1 MPGKRYEAQDKR
13 VQKMSREG
21 LTEENLHSGER
32 KRISS
37 RTQDTPLVQEAAN
50 APVRPAPDSGQP
62 HAQQGKRQ
70 PFHLHTQDEANRPQS
85 DGTTYQIRQ
94 DTGQPVVNT
103 VQNEAR
109 LSPVPPGDDFGR
121 TTHETFRRDAH
132 PTSVNHAQAQLYRE
146 DTENAAVETA
156 GRKQNATGFT
166 KRAFVPSNVDADQ
179 SHPAIDG
186 GITVGTEDAEQTAPP
201 SPQMQKKPEP
211 DGFTQIEAETVQNQA
226 VTLVAIPAVQG
237 VDTEQPRAVYSQDL
251 QEPDSNEPID
261 QSDLAQGN
269 HAGRLTEHSARMA
282 EVRGSSTGRAAL
294 QTAAEMRH
302 NRKKKQVQ
310 DGYRKYHDAGA
321 KRNDVGDDVEHPSK
335 AGEETSPKAQ
345 DAENSA
351 NQATHEPETKAAESD
366 GAAQESEVKRPESKT
381 ADIPP
386 PDSVMPDDASKPK
399 HRVDENPY
407 KTAFHQDTHHLT
419 DEPGADVG
427 GDFRP
432 KARGQ
437 RVTREFQQ
445 KHGAP
450 NRDASDSSPN
460 EDTSQQK
467 VKRDGGN
474 REHPNSQRGKRTNQ
488 SESQEAP
495 GTGKKKSSRLFF
507 DDEENGMVRGA
518 GMGIGRKAASAAAG
532 AAVGY
537 VHTKVHSV
545 ERENSAVEGAHKAEI
560 LGESGIH
567 KVVNRVSQR
576 RKDRKSNR
584 RKESAAAKKESRLNF
599 TPTESAGAAAATGE
613 KAAQAAA
620 AKTAAKEAQGK
631 KSILNRFWQKKRYKE
646 AYAAARNGKT
656 AASAAAKAT
665 QTAGSKAKATIQ
677 SFFRKNKGIFIGAGV
692 IALFVL
698 IFGAILSSCTAMMQG
713 TQNTFISST
722 YPSQDADIYAAENA
736 YLALEEE
743 LNDQINNMEST
754 HPGYDEYNY
763 QIDEISHNPYQLI
776 SYLTAKYEEFTYAQ
790 VAGEVQSLFTQQ
802 YELIVDEVI
811 ETRTRT
817 ETRTGTRT
825 VTDPETGEESEEEY
839 EYEVEVEY
847 EYRILNITLINHG
860 FDSVARSNMDSDQ
873 SGRYT
878 LYNATYGNRNYL
890 FDTATLPTYT
900 GDEGGFGYEIP
911 AEALTD
917 ESFARMIAEAEKY
930 LGYPYV
936 WGGSSP
942 STSFDCSGFV
952 CWVINNCG
960 NGWNVGRT
968 TANGLRS
975 HCAFVS
981 PEEAKPGDLIFFQ
994 GTYNTTGASHVGIYV
1009 GNGMMIHCGDPV
1021 QYTSVQT
1028 SYWQSHFLAYGRIQ

>member
-13 VQKMSREG
+13 VQKMTRDG
-21 LTEENLHSGER
+21 LMEENLHSGEH
-32 KRISS
+32 KRVSK
-37 RTQDTPLVQEAAN
+37 RTQDASLAKDGVEQSQPIRENSQPQVAGGQKWQPRPMAKEDAA
-50 APVRPAPDSGQP
+50 VP
-62 HAQQGKRQ
+62 HANHRPQPVQPDTSQPAVSAVQSEEHLSPGYTQERPTLTSGERYAPPTPARFTQDRFPNEGAVNAGAGIANTKQQGLAQTQRAVRQ
-70 PFHLHTQDEANRPQS
+70 TEYEASQVQPLTGDGAAMTVATGEYGNAQPLAPQQNVMPDTVPLTEPVTAQAQVAAS
-85 DGTTYQIRQ
+85 NFACGRQ
-94 DTGQPVVNT
+94 DTDTDQAQPVGG
-103 VQNEAR
+103 QE
-109 LSPVPPGDDFGR
+109 
-121 TTHETFRRDAH
+121 E
-132 PTSVNHAQAQLYRE
+132 QAPL
-146 DTENAAVETA
+146 
-156 GRKQNATGFT
+156 
-166 KRAFVPSNVDADQ
+166 
-179 SHPAIDG
+179 
-186 GITVGTEDAEQTAPP
+186 EDAQMNQTDVPHS
-201 SPQMQKKPEP
+201 SP
-211 DGFTQIEAETVQNQA
+211 
-226 VTLVAIPAVQG
+226 
-237 VDTEQPRAVYSQDL
+237 
-251 QEPDSNEPID
+251 
-261 QSDLAQGN
+261 
-269 HAGRLTEHSARMA
+269 GRFSEHSAKMTDFRETSA
-282 EVRGSSTGRAAL
+282 SRAAV
-294 QTAAEMRH
+294 QTAAEIRH
-302 NRKKKQVQ
+302 NRQKKQVQ
-310 DGYRKYHDAGA
+310 SGYHRYHAENHTADQLQESGADADQGRPPEPVADAAAKAQGTAVGGHSILGTEDGDTGAAIPATNQQRPEPGPAAAARAGA
-321 KRNDVGDDVEHPSK
+321 PTFTASESTTPPRARAKASPYQSAFRQDDSKLTGVSKTIFDDGTHKNNPKSAREGQQQQKRQRQDKQDSQEK
-335 AGEETSPKAQ
+335 AGTS
-345 DAENSA
+345 
-351 NQATHEPETKAAESD
+351 
-366 GAAQESEVKRPESKT
+366 
-381 ADIPP
+381 
-386 PDSVMPDDASKPK
+386 
-399 HRVDENPY
+399 
-407 KTAFHQDTHHLT
+407 
-419 DEPGADVG
+419 
-427 GDFRP
+427 
-432 KARGQ
+432 
-437 RVTREFQQ
+437 
-445 KHGAP
+445 
-450 NRDASDSSPN
+450 
-460 EDTSQQK
+460 
-467 VKRDGGN
+467 
-474 REHPNSQRGKRTNQ
+474 
-488 SESQEAP
+488 
-495 GTGKKKSSRLFF
+495 KKKSSRLSF

-532 AAVGY
+532 AVAAY

-567 KVVNRVSQR
+567 KVVSRGSQR
-576 RKDRKSNR
+576 RKEQKLSR
-584 RKESAAAKKESRLNF
+584 RKETASAKKNKRLHF
-599 TPTESAGAAAATGE
+599 TTTESATGE
-613 KAAQAAA
+613 KAAQTAA
-620 AKTAAKEAQGK
+620 AKTAAKDAQGRT
-631 KSILNRFWQKKRYKE
+631 SILNRFWQKKRYKE

-656 AASAAAKAT
+656 AAGAAAKAT

-677 SFFRKNKGIFIGAGV
+677 TFFRKNKGIFIGAGI

-698 IFGAILSSCTAMMQG
+698 IFGAILSTCTAMMQG

-743 LNDQINNMEST
+743 LNEQINNMEST

-790 VAGEVQSLFTQQ
+790 VAGEVESLFTQQ

-811 ETRTRT
+811 EIR
-817 ETRTGTRT
+817 TRT
-825 VTDPETGEESEEEY
+825 VTDPETGEETEE
-839 EYEVEVEY
+839 EY

-860 FDSVARSNMDSDQ
+860 FDSVARSNMDGDQ

-878 LYNATYGNRNYL
+878 LYNTTYGNRNYL
-890 FDTATLPTYT
+890 FDTSTLPTYT

-930 LGYPYV
+930 LGFPYV

-975 HCAFVS
+975 HCAYVS

>member
-13 VQKMSREG
+13 VQKMTRDG
-21 LTEENLHSGER
+21 LTEENLHSGEH
-32 KRISS
+32 KRVSK
-37 RTQDTPLVQEAAN
+37 RTQDASLAKDGVEQSQPIRENSQPQVAGSQKWQ
-50 APVRPAPDSGQP
+50 PRPMAKEDESAP
-62 HAQQGKRQ
+62 HANHRPQPVQPDTSQPAVSAVQNEEHSSPGYTQERPTLTSGERYAPPTPARFTQDRFPNEGAVNAGAGIANTKQQGLAQTQRAVRQ
-70 PFHLHTQDEANRPQS
+70 TEYEASQVQPLTGGDAAMTFTTSEYSNAQPLAPQQNIMPDTAPLTEPVTAQEQAAAS
-85 DGTTYQIRQ
+85 NFTCGRQ
-94 DTGQPVVNT
+94 DTDTDPAQPAGGQ
-103 VQNEAR
+103 E
-109 LSPVPPGDDFGR
+109 
-121 TTHETFRRDAH
+121 E
-132 PTSVNHAQAQLYRE
+132 QASL
-146 DTENAAVETA
+146 
-156 GRKQNATGFT
+156 
-166 KRAFVPSNVDADQ
+166 
-179 SHPAIDG
+179 
-186 GITVGTEDAEQTAPP
+186 EDAQMNQTDVPQSSP
-201 SPQMQKKPEP
+201 SR
-211 DGFTQIEAETVQNQA
+211 F
-226 VTLVAIPAVQG
+226 
-237 VDTEQPRAVYSQDL
+237 S
-251 QEPDSNEPID
+251 
-261 QSDLAQGN
+261 
-269 HAGRLTEHSARMA
+269 EHSAKMTDFR
-282 EVRGSSTGRAAL
+282 ETSVSRAAV

-302 NRKKKQVQ
+302 NRQKKQVQ
-310 DGYRKYHDAGA
+310 SGYHRYHAESYTADQLRESGADADQGRPPEPVA
-321 KRNDVGDDVEHPSK
+321 DAE
-335 AGEETSPKAQ
+335 AKAQ
-345 DAENSA
+345 DTAADDHSILDTKDGDTGAAIPAA
-351 NQATHEPETKAAESD
+351 NQ
-366 GAAQESEVKRPESKT
+366 QRPEPGPAAAARAGAPTFSASEST
-381 ADIPP
+381 TPP
-386 PDSVMPDDASKPK
+386 RARAKASSYQSAFRQDDSEPDSRSRSAFDDGTHKNNPK
-399 HRVDENPY
+399 S
-407 KTAFHQDTHHLT
+407 
-419 DEPGADVG
+419 
-427 GDFRP
+427 
-432 KARGQ
+432 AREGQ
-437 RVTREFQQ
+437 QQQ
-445 KHGAP
+445 K
-450 NRDASDSSPN
+450 R
-460 EDTSQQK
+460 
-467 VKRDGGN
+467 
-474 REHPNSQRGKRTNQ
+474 QRQDKQ
-488 SESQEAP
+488 DSQEKAE
-495 GTGKKKSSRLFF
+495 TSKKKSSRLSF

-518 GMGIGRKAASAAAG
+518 GMGIGRKAASAVAG
-532 AAVGY
+532 AVAGY

-567 KVVNRVSQR
+567 KVVSRVSQR
-576 RKDRKSNR
+576 RKEQKLSR
-584 RKESAAAKKESRLNF
+584 RKETASAKKNKSLHF
-599 TPTESAGAAAATGE
+599 TTTEQADSAAATGE

-620 AKTAAKEAQGK
+620 AKTAAKDAQGK
-631 KSILNRFWQKKRYKE
+631 TSILNRFWQKKRYKE

-656 AASAAAKAT
+656 AAGAAAKAT

-677 SFFRKNKGIFIGAGV
+677 TFFRKNKGIFIGAGA

-698 IFGAILSSCTAMMQG
+698 SFGAILSSCTAMMQG

-790 VAGEVQSLFTQQ
+790 VAGEVESLFTQQ

-811 ETRTRT
+811 EIR
-817 ETRTGTRT
+817 TRT
-825 VTDPETGEESEEEY
+825 VTDPETGEETEE
-839 EYEVEVEY
+839 EY

-860 FDSVARSNMDSDQ
+860 FDSVARGNMDGDQ

-878 LYNATYGNRNYL
+878 LYNTTYGNRNYL

-930 LGYPYV
+930 LGFPYV

-975 HCAFVS
+975 HCAYVS

>member
-13 VQKMSREG
+13 VQKMTRDG

-37 RTQDTPLVQEAAN
+37 RTQDAPLVRDVAN
-50 APVRPAPDSGQP
+50 APVRPMLDSGQT
-62 HAQQGKRQ
+62 HAQQDKKQ
-70 PFHLHTQDEANRPQS
+70 PSHPYTQDEAGYAQPG
-85 DGTTYQIRQ
+85 GTTYQMRQ
-94 DTGQPVVNT
+94 DTGQPVVDA

-109 LSPVPPGDDFGR
+109 LSPEPPGDDFGR
-121 TTHETFRRDAH
+121 STHEILGRDDQ
-132 PTSVNHAQAQLYRE
+132 PTSVNHARAQLYRE
-146 DTENAAVETA
+146 GTANAAVETA
-156 GRKQNATGFT
+156 GRKQNATNST
-166 KRAFVPSNVDADQ
+166 KRDSAPFRVDAGQ
-179 SHPAIDG
+179 PHSAIDG
-186 GITVGTEDAEQTAPP
+186 GITVGAENADRTALPP
-201 SPQMQKKPEP
+201 SQMQQTQVP
-211 DGFTQIEAETVQNQA
+211 DGFMQIEAETVQNQA
-226 VTLVAIPAVQG
+226 VTPIAIPAVQG
-237 VDTEQPRAVYSQDL
+237 VDTEQPKAVYSQDA
-251 QEPDSNEPID
+251 QEPDGNEPID
-261 QSDLAQGN
+261 QSDLGQGN

-302 NRKKKQVQ
+302 NRRKKQVQ
-310 DGYRKYHDAGA
+310 DGYRKYHDEGV
-321 KRNDVGDDVEHPSK
+321 KQDDVEDDVKPAQDNPSN
-335 AGEETSPKAQ
+335 AGEESSPKVQ
-345 DAENSA
+345 DAENSTT
-351 NQATHEPETKAAESD
+351 QATHEPETKAAESD
-366 GAAQESEVKRPESKT
+366 GAAQT

-386 PDSVMPDDASKPK
+386 PDSATPDDASKPK

-407 KTAFHQDTHHLT
+407 KAAVHQDTHHLT

-432 KARGQ
+432 KAKGQ
-437 RVTREFQQ
+437 RVTRESQQ
-445 KHGAP
+445 KYGAP

-495 GTGKKKSSRLFF
+495 GSVKKKSSRLSF

-532 AAVGY
+532 AVAGY
-537 VHTKVHSV
+537 AHTKVHSV

-567 KVVNRVSQR
+567 KVVSRVSQH
-576 RKDRKSNR
+576 RKDQKSKRHKEINSA
-584 RKESAAAKKESRLNF
+584 RKEKRLHF
-599 TPTESAGAAAATGE
+599 TPTDSAAATGE
-613 KAAQAAA
+613 KAAQTAA
-620 AKTAAKEAQGK
+620 AKTAAKEAQDK
-631 KSILNRFWQKKRYKE
+631 TSILNRFWQKKRYKE

-656 AASAAAKAT
+656 AAGAAVKAT
-665 QTAGSKAKATIQ
+665 QAAGSKAKATVQ
-677 SFFRKNKGIFIGAGV
+677 TFFRKNKGIFIGAGV

-743 LNDQINNMEST
+743 LNEQINNMEST

-790 VAGEVQSLFTQQ
+790 VAGEVESLFTQQ

-811 ETRTRT
+811 EIR
-817 ETRTGTRT
+817 TRT
-825 VTDPETGEESEEEY
+825 VTDPETGEETEE
-839 EYEVEVEY
+839 EY

-860 FDSVARSNMDSDQ
+860 FDAVARGNMDSDQ

-917 ESFARMIAEAEKY
+917 ERFARMIAEAEKY

-975 HCAFVS
+975 YCAYVS

>member
-13 VQKMSREG
+13 VQKMTRDG
-21 LTEENLHSGER
+21 LMEENLHSGEH
-32 KRISS
+32 KRVSK
-37 RTQDTPLVQEAAN
+37 RTQDASLARDGVEQSQPIRENSQPQVAGGQKWQPRPMAKEDAAVPHPNHRPQPVQPDTSQPAVPAVQNEEHLSPGYTQERPTLTSGERYAPPTPARFTQDRFPNEGAVNAGAGIAN
-50 APVRPAPDSGQP
+50 TK
-62 HAQQGKRQ
+62 QQGLAQTQRAVRQ
-70 PFHLHTQDEANRPQS
+70 TEYKASQVQPLTGGGETMTFSTATGEHGSAQPLAPQQNVMPDTAPLTEPVTAQAQVTAS
-85 DGTTYQIRQ
+85 NFAFGRQ
-94 DTGQPVVNT
+94 DTDT
-103 VQNEAR
+103 
-109 LSPVPPGDDFGR
+109 D
-121 TTHETFRRDAH
+121 
-132 PTSVNHAQAQLYRE
+132 QAQPAGGQE
-146 DTENAAVETA
+146 DQAPIEDVQMNQTVVPQNSP
-156 GRKQNATGFT
+156 GRFSEFSAKMTDFRAT
-166 KRAFVPSNVDADQ
+166 
-179 SHPAIDG
+179 
-186 GITVGTEDAEQTAPP
+186 
-201 SPQMQKKPEP
+201 
-211 DGFTQIEAETVQNQA
+211 
-226 VTLVAIPAVQG
+226 
-237 VDTEQPRAVYSQDL
+237 
-251 QEPDSNEPID
+251 
-261 QSDLAQGN
+261 
-269 HAGRLTEHSARMA
+269 SA
-282 EVRGSSTGRAAL
+282 SRAAM
-294 QTAAEMRH
+294 QTAAEMQH
-302 NRKKKQVQ
+302 NRQKKQVQ
-310 DGYRKYHDAGA
+310 SGYHRYHAENHMADQLQESGSGA
-321 KRNDVGDDVEHPSK
+321 DQGRPPEPVADS
-335 AGEETSPKAQ
+335 AAKAQ
-345 DAENSA
+345 DTAADDHSILDTEDGDTGAAVPAA
-351 NQATHEPETKAAESD
+351 NQ
-366 GAAQESEVKRPESKT
+366 QRPEPGPTAAARADAPTFTASESTTPPRARAKASSYQSAFRQDDSKLTGASKT
-381 ADIPP
+381 IFD
-386 PDSVMPDDASKPK
+386 DSTHKNNPK
-399 HRVDENPY
+399 SVKE
-407 KTAFHQDTHHLT
+407 
-419 DEPGADVG
+419 
-427 GDFRP
+427 
-432 KARGQ
+432 GQ
-437 RVTREFQQ
+437 QQQ
-445 KHGAP
+445 K
-450 NRDASDSSPN
+450 R
-460 EDTSQQK
+460 
-467 VKRDGGN
+467 
-474 REHPNSQRGKRTNQ
+474 QRQDKQ
-488 SESQEAP
+488 DSQEKA
-495 GTGKKKSSRLFF
+495 GTSKKKSSRLSF

-518 GMGIGRKAASAAAG
+518 GMGIGRKAASVAAG
-532 AAVGY
+532 AVAGY

-576 RKDRKSNR
+576 RKDQKSNR
-584 RKESAAAKKESRLNF
+584 RKDIAAAKKESRLHF
-599 TPTESAGAAAATGE
+599 TPTKSAGAAAATGE

-620 AKTAAKEAQGK
+620 AKTSAKEAQGK

-656 AASAAAKAT
+656 AAGAAAKAT

-677 SFFRKNKGIFIGAGV
+677 TFFRKNKGIFIGAGI

-763 QIDEISHNPYQLI
+763 QSDEISHNPYQLI

-790 VAGEVQSLFTQQ
+790 VAGEVESLFTQQ

-811 ETRTRT
+811 EIR
-817 ETRTGTRT
+817 TRT
-825 VTDPETGEESEEEY
+825 VTDPETGEETEE
-839 EYEVEVEY
+839 EY

-860 FDSVARSNMDSDQ
+860 FDSVARGNMDGDQ

-878 LYNATYGNRNYL
+878 LYNTTYGNRNYL

-930 LGYPYV
+930 LGFPYV

-975 HCAFVS
+975 HCAYVS

-1028 SYWQSHFLAYGRIQ
+1028 SYWQSHFLAYGRNQ

>member
-13 VQKMSREG
+13 VQKMTRDG
-21 LTEENLHSGER
+21 LMEENLRSGEH

-37 RTQDTPLVQEAAN
+37 RTQDAPLMRDVAN
-50 APVRPAPDSGQP
+50 APVRPVSDSGQP
-62 HAQQGKRQ
+62 HAQPGKRQ
-70 PFHLHTQDEANRPQS
+70 PSHPHTQDEVGYAQPG
-85 DGTTYQIRQ
+85 GTTYQMRQ
-94 DTGQPVVNT
+94 DTGQSVVDT

-121 TTHETFRRDAH
+121 STHGILGRDDQT
-132 PTSVNHAQAQLYRE
+132 TSVNHARAQLYRE
-146 DTENAAVETA
+146 GTANAAVETA

-166 KRAFVPSNVDADQ
+166 KRDSVPSRVDAGQ
-179 SHPAIDG
+179 LHSAIDG
-186 GITVGTEDAEQTAPP
+186 GITVDAENADHTALPP
-201 SPQMQKKPEP
+201 SQMQKKPEP
-211 DGFTQIEAETVQNQA
+211 DGFMQIEAETVQNQA
-226 VTLVAIPAVQG
+226 ITPAAIPAVQD
-237 VDTEQPRAVYSQDL
+237 VDTEQPRAVYSQDS

-261 QSDLAQGN
+261 QSDLGQGN

-302 NRKKKQVQ
+302 NRRKKQVQ
-310 DGYRKYHDAGA
+310 DGYRKYHDEGA
-321 KRNDVGDDVEHPSK
+321 KQDDVEPAQDNPSN
-335 AGEETSPKAQ
+335 AGEESSPKVQ
-345 DAENSA
+345 DAGSSTT
-351 NQATHEPETKAAESD
+351 QATHKPETMAAEPES
-366 GAAQESEVKRPESKT
+366 AAQESEVKRPESKT

-386 PDSVMPDDASKPK
+386 SDSATPDDVPKSK

-427 GDFRP
+427 GNFRP
-432 KARGQ
+432 TAKGQ
-437 RVTREFQQ
+437 RVTRESQQ
-445 KHGAP
+445 KRGAP
-450 NRDASDSSPN
+450 DCDASDSSPN
-460 EDTSQQK
+460 EDTRQQK
-467 VKRDGGN
+467 SKIDRGN
-474 REHPNSQRGKRTNQ
+474 RGSENSPRGKQANQ
-488 SESQEAP
+488 HKFQETS
-495 GTGKKKSSRLFF
+495 GTSKKKSSRLSF

-532 AAVGY
+532 AVAGY
-537 VHTKVHSV
+537 VHKKVHGV

-567 KVVNRVSQR
+567 KMVNRVSQR
-576 RKDRKSNR
+576 RKEQKLSR
-584 RKESAAAKKESRLNF
+584 RKETASAKKNKRLHF
-599 TPTESAGAAAATGE
+599 TPTEQADSAAATGE
-613 KAAQAAA
+613 KAAQTAA
-620 AKTAAKEAQGK
+620 AKTAAKEAQDK
-631 KSILNRFWQKKRYKE
+631 TSILNRFWQKKRYKE

-656 AASAAAKAT
+656 AAGAAAKAT
-665 QTAGSKAKATIQ
+665 QTAGSKARATIQ
-677 SFFRKNKGIFIGAGV
+677 TFFRKNKGIFIGAGV

-736 YLALEEE
+736 YLALEEK
-743 LNDQINNMEST
+743 LNNQINNMEST

-790 VAGEVQSLFTQQ
+790 VAGEVESLFTQQ

-811 ETRTRT
+811 EIR
-817 ETRTGTRT
+817 TRT
-825 VTDPETGEESEEEY
+825 VTDPETGEETEE
-839 EYEVEVEY
+839 EY

-860 FDSVARSNMDSDQ
+860 FDSVARGNMDGDQ

-930 LGYPYV
+930 LGFPYV

-975 HCAFVS
+975 HCAYVS

>member
-13 VQKMSREG
+13 VQKMTRDG

-37 RTQDTPLVQEAAN
+37 RAQDVPLVRDVAN
-50 APVRPAPDSGQP
+50 APVRPVSDSGQT
-62 HAQQGKRQ
+62 HAQPGKRQ
-70 PFHLHTQDEANRPQS
+70 PFHPYTQEEAGYAQPG
-85 DGTTYQIRQ
+85 DTTYQMKQ
-94 DTGQPVVNT
+94 DTGQSVVDT

-121 TTHETFRRDAH
+121 STHEILGRDDQ
-132 PTSVNHAQAQLYRE
+132 PTSVNHARAQLYRE
-146 DTENAAVETA
+146 GTANAAMETA
-156 GRKQNATGFT
+156 GRKQNATNFT
-166 KRAFVPSNVDADQ
+166 KRDSVPFRVDAGQ
-179 SHPAIDG
+179 PHSAIDG
-186 GITVGTEDAEQTAPP
+186 GITVGAENADHTALPP
-201 SPQMQKKPEP
+201 SQMQKKPEP
-211 DGFTQIEAETVQNQA
+211 DGIMQIEAETVQNQA
-226 VTLVAIPAVQG
+226 ITPAAIPAVQD
-237 VDTEQPRAVYSQDL
+237 VDTEQPEAVYSQDA
-251 QEPDSNEPID
+251 QEPDGNEPID
-261 QSDLAQGN
+261 QSDLGQGN

-302 NRKKKQVQ
+302 NRRKKQVQ
-310 DGYRKYHDAGA
+310 DGYRKYHDEGV
-321 KRNDVGDDVEHPSK
+321 KQDDVEDDVKPAQGNPFN
-335 AGEETSPKAQ
+335 AGEESSTKAPN
-345 DAENSA
+345 AENSA
-351 NQATHEPETKAAESD
+351 NQAPHEPETT
-366 GAAQESEVKRPESKT
+366 RPESKT
-381 ADIPP
+381 ADIQP
-386 PDSVMPDDASKPK
+386 PDSASPDDAPKSK

-427 GDFRP
+427 GNFRP

-437 RVTREFQQ
+437 RVTRESQQ
-445 KHGAP
+445 KHDAP

-495 GTGKKKSSRLFF
+495 GSVKKKSSRLSF

-532 AAVGY
+532 AVAGY

-567 KVVNRVSQR
+567 KVVNRVSQH
-576 RKDRKSNR
+576 RKDQKSKRHKEINSARKD
-584 RKESAAAKKESRLNF
+584 KRLHF
-599 TPTESAGAAAATGE
+599 TPTESAAATGE
-613 KAAQAAA
+613 KAAQAATAKNA
-620 AKTAAKEAQGK
+620 AKDAQGK
-631 KSILNRFWQKKRYKE
+631 TSILNRFWQKKRYKE

-656 AASAAAKAT
+656 AAGAAAKAT
-665 QTAGSKAKATIQ
+665 QTAGNKAKATIQ
-677 SFFRKNKGIFIGAGV
+677 TFFRKNKGIFIGAGI

-713 TQNTFISST
+713 AQNTFISST

-743 LNDQINNMEST
+743 LNEQINNMEST
-754 HPGYDEYNY
+754 HTGYDEYNY

-790 VAGEVQSLFTQQ
+790 VAGEVESLFTQQ

-811 ETRTRT
+811 EIR
-817 ETRTGTRT
+817 TRT
-825 VTDPETGEESEEEY
+825 VTDPETGEETEE
-839 EYEVEVEY
+839 EY

-860 FDSVARSNMDSDQ
+860 FDSVARGNMDSDQ

-930 LGYPYV
+930 LGFPYV

-975 HCAFVS
+975 HCAYVS

>member
-37 RTQDTPLVQEAAN
+37 RAQDAPLVRDVAN
-50 APVRPAPDSGQP
+50 APVRPMSDSGQTQ
-62 HAQQGKRQ
+62 AQQGKKQ
-70 PFHLHTQDEANRPQS
+70 PFHPYTQDEA
-85 DGTTYQIRQ
+85 GYTTYQMRQ
-94 DTGQPVVNT
+94 DTGQPVVDT

-109 LSPVPPGDDFGR
+109 LSLVPPGDDFGR
-121 TTHETFRRDAH
+121 STHEILGRDDQ
-132 PTSVNHAQAQLYRE
+132 PTSVNHARAQLYRE
-146 DTENAAVETA
+146 GTANAAMETA
-156 GRKQNATGFT
+156 GRKQNATNFT
-166 KRAFVPSNVDADQ
+166 KRDSVPFRVDAGQ
-179 SHPAIDG
+179 PHSAIDV
-186 GITVGTEDAEQTAPP
+186 GITVGAENAGHTALPP
-201 SPQMQKKPEP
+201 SQIQQTQVP
-211 DGFTQIEAETVQNQA
+211 DGFMQIEAEKVQNQA
-226 VTLVAIPAVQG
+226 ITPAAIPAVQD
-237 VDTEQPRAVYSQDL
+237 VDTEQPEAVYSQDA
-251 QEPDSNEPID
+251 QEPDGNEPID
-261 QSDLAQGN
+261 QSDLGQGN

-282 EVRGSSTGRAAL
+282 EVRESSTGRAAL
-294 QTAAEMRH
+294 QMAAEMRH
-302 NRKKKQVQ
+302 NRRKKQVQ
-310 DGYRKYHDAGA
+310 DGYRKYHDEGA
-321 KRNDVGDDVEHPSK
+321 KQDDVEDDVKPAQDNPSN
-335 AGEETSPKAQ
+335 AGEESSPKVQ
-345 DAENSA
+345 DAGNSTT
-351 NQATHEPETKAAESD
+351 ATHEPETKAAESD
-366 GAAQESEVKRPESKT
+366 GAAQESEVKQPESKT

-386 PDSVMPDDASKPK
+386 PDSATPDDAPK
-399 HRVDENPY
+399 SRHRVDENPY
-407 KTAFHQDTHHLT
+407 KTAFHQGTHQPT
-419 DEPGADVG
+419 DAFGVDVG
-427 GDFRP
+427 
-432 KARGQ
+432 
-437 RVTREFQQ
+437 TSRET
-445 KHGAP
+445 
-450 NRDASDSSPN
+450 SDSSLD
-460 EDTSQQK
+460 EDTRQQK
-467 VKRDGGN
+467 IKRN
-474 REHPNSQRGKRTNQ
+474 RANPSSENSQRGKRTNQ

-495 GTGKKKSSRLFF
+495 GSAKKKSSRLSF

-532 AAVGY
+532 AVAGY

-560 LGESGIH
+560 LGESGIR
-567 KVVNRVSQR
+567 KVVSRVSQR

-584 RKESAAAKKESRLNF
+584 RKEIAAAKKESRLNF

-656 AASAAAKAT
+656 AAGAAAKAT

-722 YPSQDADIYAAENA
+722 YPSQDTDIYAAENA

-790 VAGEVQSLFTQQ
+790 VAGEVESLFTQQ

-930 LGYPYV
+930 LGYPYGATCSQLKRLGTCPMI
-936 WGGSSP
+936 GGEKK
-942 STSFDCSGFV
+942 D
-952 CWVINNCG
+952 
-960 NGWNVGRT
+960 R
-968 TANGLRS
+968 
-975 HCAFVS
+975 
-981 PEEAKPGDLIFFQ
+981 
-994 GTYNTTGASHVGIYV
+994 
-1009 GNGMMIHCGDPV
+1009 
-1021 QYTSVQT
+1021 
-1028 SYWQSHFLAYGRIQ
+1028 

>member
-13 VQKMSREG
+13 VQKMTRDG
-21 LTEENLHSGER
+21 LMEENLHSGEH
-32 KRISS
+32 KRVSK
-37 RTQDTPLVQEAAN
+37 RTQDASLARDGVEQSQPIRENSQPQVAGGQKWQPRPMAKEDAA
-50 APVRPAPDSGQP
+50 VP
-62 HAQQGKRQ
+62 HANHRPQPVQPDTSQPAVSAVQSEEHLSPGYTQERPTLTSGERYAPPTPARFTQDRFPNEGAVNAGAGIANTKQQGLAQTQRAVRQ
-70 PFHLHTQDEANRPQS
+70 TEYEASQVQPLTGDDATMTFTTGEYSNAQPLAPQQNVMPDTVPLTEPVTAQGQVAAS
-85 DGTTYQIRQ
+85 NFACGRQ
-94 DTGQPVVNT
+94 DTDTDQAQPVGG
-103 VQNEAR
+103 QE
-109 LSPVPPGDDFGR
+109 
-121 TTHETFRRDAH
+121 E
-132 PTSVNHAQAQLYRE
+132 QAPL
-146 DTENAAVETA
+146 
-156 GRKQNATGFT
+156 
-166 KRAFVPSNVDADQ
+166 
-179 SHPAIDG
+179 
-186 GITVGTEDAEQTAPP
+186 EDAQMNQTDVPHS
-201 SPQMQKKPEP
+201 SP
-211 DGFTQIEAETVQNQA
+211 
-226 VTLVAIPAVQG
+226 
-237 VDTEQPRAVYSQDL
+237 
-251 QEPDSNEPID
+251 
-261 QSDLAQGN
+261 
-269 HAGRLTEHSARMA
+269 GRFSEHSAKMTDFRETSA
-282 EVRGSSTGRAAL
+282 SRAAV
-294 QTAAEMRH
+294 QTAAEIRH
-302 NRKKKQVQ
+302 NRQKKQVQ
-310 DGYRKYHDAGA
+310 SGYHRYHAENHTADQLQESGADADQGRPPEPVA
-321 KRNDVGDDVEHPSK
+321 D
-335 AGEETSPKAQ
+335 AAAKAQ
-345 DAENSA
+345 DTAVDINSVVDIEEGRSA
-351 NQATHEPETKAAESD
+351 
-366 GAAQESEVKRPESKT
+366 GAAVPTTNQQRPEPGPAAAARAGAPTFSASESTTPPRARAKASSYQSAFRQDDSKLT
-381 ADIPP
+381 GVSKAIFD
-386 PDSVMPDDASKPK
+386 DDAHKKNPK
-399 HRVDENPY
+399 SVRERQQQP
-407 KTAFHQDTHHLT
+407 KRQRQDKQ
-419 DEPGADVG
+419 D
-427 GDFRP
+427 
-432 KARGQ
+432 
-437 RVTREFQQ
+437 
-445 KHGAP
+445 
-450 NRDASDSSPN
+450 
-460 EDTSQQK
+460 
-467 VKRDGGN
+467 
-474 REHPNSQRGKRTNQ
+474 
-488 SESQEAP
+488 SQETA
-495 GTGKKKSSRLFF
+495 GTSKKKSSRLSF

-532 AAVGY
+532 AVAGY

-567 KVVNRVSQR
+567 KVVSRVSQR
-576 RKDRKSNR
+576 RKEQKLSR
-584 RKESAAAKKESRLNF
+584 RKETASAKKNKRLHF
-599 TPTESAGAAAATGE
+599 TPTESAAATGE

-620 AKTAAKEAQGK
+620 AKTAAKETQGK
-631 KSILNRFWQKKRYKE
+631 TSILNRFWQKKRYKE
-646 AYAAARNGKT
+646 AYAATRNGKT
-656 AASAAAKAT
+656 VAGAAAKAT

-677 SFFRKNKGIFIGAGV
+677 TFFRKNKGIFIGAGV

-743 LNDQINNMEST
+743 LNEQINNMEST

-790 VAGEVQSLFTQQ
+790 VAGEVESLFTQQ

-811 ETRTRT
+811 EIR
-817 ETRTGTRT
+817 TRT
-825 VTDPETGEESEEEY
+825 VTDPETGEETEE
-839 EYEVEVEY
+839 EY

-860 FDSVARSNMDSDQ
+860 FDSVARGNMDSDQ

-930 LGYPYV
+930 LGFPYV

-975 HCAFVS
+975 HCAYVS

>member
-1 MPGKRYEAQDKR
+1 
-13 VQKMSREG
+13 
-21 LTEENLHSGER
+21 
-32 KRISS
+32 
-37 RTQDTPLVQEAAN
+37 
-50 APVRPAPDSGQP
+50 
-62 HAQQGKRQ
+62 
-70 PFHLHTQDEANRPQS
+70 
-85 DGTTYQIRQ
+85 
-94 DTGQPVVNT
+94 
-103 VQNEAR
+103 
-109 LSPVPPGDDFGR
+109 
-121 TTHETFRRDAH
+121 
-132 PTSVNHAQAQLYRE
+132 
-146 DTENAAVETA
+146 
-156 GRKQNATGFT
+156 
-166 KRAFVPSNVDADQ
+166 
-179 SHPAIDG
+179 
-186 GITVGTEDAEQTAPP
+186 
-201 SPQMQKKPEP
+201 
-211 DGFTQIEAETVQNQA
+211 
-226 VTLVAIPAVQG
+226 
-237 VDTEQPRAVYSQDL
+237 
-251 QEPDSNEPID
+251 
-261 QSDLAQGN
+261 
-269 HAGRLTEHSARMA
+269 
-282 EVRGSSTGRAAL
+282 
-294 QTAAEMRH
+294 
-302 NRKKKQVQ
+302 
-310 DGYRKYHDAGA
+310 
-321 KRNDVGDDVEHPSK
+321 
-335 AGEETSPKAQ
+335 
-345 DAENSA
+345 
-351 NQATHEPETKAAESD
+351 
-366 GAAQESEVKRPESKT
+366 
-381 ADIPP
+381 
-386 PDSVMPDDASKPK
+386 
-399 HRVDENPY
+399 
-407 KTAFHQDTHHLT
+407 
-419 DEPGADVG
+419 
-427 GDFRP
+427 
-432 KARGQ
+432 
-437 RVTREFQQ
+437 
-445 KHGAP
+445 
-450 NRDASDSSPN
+450 
-460 EDTSQQK
+460 
-467 VKRDGGN
+467 
-474 REHPNSQRGKRTNQ
+474 
-488 SESQEAP
+488 
-495 GTGKKKSSRLFF
+495 
-507 DDEENGMVRGA
+507 MVRGA

-532 AAVGY
+532 AVAGY

-584 RKESAAAKKESRLNF
+584 RKDIAAAKKESRLNF
-599 TPTESAGAAAATGE
+599 TPTESAGETTAAGE
-613 KAAQAAA
+613 KTAQAAA
-620 AKTAAKEAQGK
+620 AKNAAREAQGK

-656 AASAAAKAT
+656 AAGAAAKAT
-665 QTAGSKAKATIQ
+665 QAAGSKAKATIQ
-677 SFFRKNKGIFIGAGV
+677 TFFRKNKGIFIGAGV

-713 TQNTFISST
+713 MQNTFISST

-743 LNDQINNMEST
+743 LNEQINNMEST

-790 VAGEVQSLFTQQ
+790 VAGEVESLFTQQ

-811 ETRTRT
+811 EIR
-817 ETRTGTRT
+817 TRT
-825 VTDPETGEESEEEY
+825 VTDPETGEETEE
-839 EYEVEVEY
+839 EY

-860 FDSVARSNMDSDQ
+860 FDSVARGNMDGDQ

-878 LYNATYGNRNYL
+878 LYNTTYGNRNYL

-930 LGYPYV
+930 LGFPYV

-975 HCAFVS
+975 HCAYVS

>member
-13 VQKMSREG
+13 VQKMTRDG
-21 LTEENLHSGER
+21 LMEENLHSGEH
-32 KRISS
+32 KRVSK
-37 RTQDTPLVQEAAN
+37 RTQDASLARDGVEQSQPIRENSQPQVAGGQKWQPRPMAKEDAA
-50 APVRPAPDSGQP
+50 VP
-62 HAQQGKRQ
+62 HAN
-70 PFHLHTQDEANRPQS
+70 HRPQPV
-85 DGTTYQIRQ
+85 QP
-94 DTGQPVVNT
+94 DTSQPAVSA
-103 VQNEAR
+103 VQNEEH
-109 LSPVPPGDDFGR
+109 LSPGYTQERPTLTSGERYAPPTPARFTQDRFPNEGAVNAGAGIANTKQQGLAQTQRAVRQTEYEASQVQPLTGGDAAMTFTTSEYSNAQPLAPQQNDMPDTAPLTETVTAQEQAAASNFAFGR
-121 TTHETFRRDAH
+121 QNTDTD
-132 PTSVNHAQAQLYRE
+132 QAQP
-146 DTENAAVETA
+146 
-156 GRKQNATGFT
+156 TGGQEEQ
-166 KRAFVPSNVDADQ
+166 APL
-179 SHPAIDG
+179 
-186 GITVGTEDAEQTAPP
+186 EDA
-201 SPQMQKKPEP
+201 QM
-211 DGFTQIEAETVQNQA
+211 NQA
-226 VTLVAIPAVQG
+226 G
-237 VDTEQPRAVYSQDL
+237 VVP
-251 QEPDSNEPID
+251 
-261 QSDLAQGN
+261 QSSPS
-269 HAGRLTEHSARMA
+269 RFSEHSAKMTDFR
-282 EVRGSSTGRAAL
+282 ETSVSRAAV

-302 NRKKKQVQ
+302 NRQKKQVQ
-310 DGYRKYHDAGA
+310 SGYHRYHAESYTADQFQESGSGADQGRPPEPVADAAAKAQGTAVDINSAVDIEEGRDTGAAIPAANQQRPEPGPAAAARAGA
-321 KRNDVGDDVEHPSK
+321 PTFTASKSTTPPGARAKASPYQLAFRQDDSEPDGRSRRDFDDGTHKNNPKSAREGQQQQKRQRQDKQDSQEK
-335 AGEETSPKAQ
+335 AGTS
-345 DAENSA
+345 
-351 NQATHEPETKAAESD
+351 
-366 GAAQESEVKRPESKT
+366 
-381 ADIPP
+381 
-386 PDSVMPDDASKPK
+386 
-399 HRVDENPY
+399 
-407 KTAFHQDTHHLT
+407 
-419 DEPGADVG
+419 
-427 GDFRP
+427 
-432 KARGQ
+432 
-437 RVTREFQQ
+437 
-445 KHGAP
+445 
-450 NRDASDSSPN
+450 
-460 EDTSQQK
+460 
-467 VKRDGGN
+467 
-474 REHPNSQRGKRTNQ
+474 
-488 SESQEAP
+488 
-495 GTGKKKSSRLFF
+495 KKKSSRLSF

-532 AAVGY
+532 AVAGY

-567 KVVNRVSQR
+567 KVVSRVSQH
-576 RKDRKSNR
+576 RKDQKSKRHKEINSA
-584 RKESAAAKKESRLNF
+584 RKEKRLHF
-599 TPTESAGAAAATGE
+599 TPTESAAATGK
-613 KAAQAAA
+613 KAAQTAA
-620 AKTAAKEAQGK
+620 AKNAAKEAQGK
-631 KSILNRFWQKKRYKE
+631 TSILNRFWQKKRYKE

-656 AASAAAKAT
+656 AAGAAAKAT

-677 SFFRKNKGIFIGAGV
+677 TFFRKNKGIFIGAGI

-743 LNDQINNMEST
+743 FNDQINNMEST

-790 VAGEVQSLFTQQ
+790 VAGEVESLFTQQ

-811 ETRTRT
+811 EIR
-817 ETRTGTRT
+817 TRT
-825 VTDPETGEESEEEY
+825 VTDPETGEETEE
-839 EYEVEVEY
+839 EY

-860 FDSVARSNMDSDQ
+860 FDSVARGNMDSDQ

-930 LGYPYV
+930 LGFPYV

-975 HCAFVS
+975 HCAYVS

>member
-13 VQKMSREG
+13 VQKMTRDG

-37 RTQDTPLVQEAAN
+37 RAQDVPLVRDVAN
-50 APVRPAPDSGQP
+50 APVRPVSDSGQT
-62 HAQQGKRQ
+62 HAQPGKRQ
-70 PFHLHTQDEANRPQS
+70 PFHPYTQEEAGYAQPG
-85 DGTTYQIRQ
+85 DTTYQMKQ
-94 DTGQPVVNT
+94 DTGQSVVDT

-109 LSPVPPGDDFGR
+109 LSPVSPGDDFGR
-121 TTHETFRRDAH
+121 STHEILGRDDQ
-132 PTSVNHAQAQLYRE
+132 PTSVNHARAQLYRE
-146 DTENAAVETA
+146 GTANAAMETA
-156 GRKQNATGFT
+156 GRKQNATNFT
-166 KRAFVPSNVDADQ
+166 KRDSVPFRVDAGQ
-179 SHPAIDG
+179 PHSAIDG
-186 GITVGTEDAEQTAPP
+186 GITVGTENAGHTALAPSQIQQT
-201 SPQMQKKPEP
+201 QVP
-211 DGFTQIEAETVQNQA
+211 DGFMQIEAETVQNQA
-226 VTLVAIPAVQG
+226 ITPAAIPAVQD
-237 VDTEQPRAVYSQDL
+237 VDTEQPEAVYSQDA
-251 QEPDSNEPID
+251 QEPDGNEPID
-261 QSDLAQGN
+261 QSDLGQGN

-302 NRKKKQVQ
+302 NRRKKQVQ
-310 DGYRKYHDAGA
+310 DGYRKYHDEGV
-321 KRNDVGDDVEHPSK
+321 KQDDVEDDVKPAQGNPFN
-335 AGEETSPKAQ
+335 AGEESSTKAPN
-345 DAENSA
+345 AENSA
-351 NQATHEPETKAAESD
+351 NQAPHEPETT
-366 GAAQESEVKRPESKT
+366 RPESKT

-386 PDSVMPDDASKPK
+386 PDSASPDDAPKSK

-427 GDFRP
+427 GNFRP

-437 RVTREFQQ
+437 RVTRESQQ

-495 GTGKKKSSRLFF
+495 VSAKKKSSRLSF
-507 DDEENGMVRGA
+507 DDDENGMVRGA

-532 AAVGY
+532 AVAGY

-567 KVVNRVSQR
+567 KVVNRVSQH
-576 RKDRKSNR
+576 RKDQKSKRHKEINSARKD
-584 RKESAAAKKESRLNF
+584 KRLHF
-599 TPTESAGAAAATGE
+599 TPTESAAATGE
-613 KAAQAAA
+613 KAAQAATAKNA
-620 AKTAAKEAQGK
+620 AKDAQSK
-631 KSILNRFWQKKRYKE
+631 TSILNRFWQKKRYKE

-656 AASAAAKAT
+656 AAGAAAKVT

-677 SFFRKNKGIFIGAGV
+677 SFFRKNKGIFIGAGA

-713 TQNTFISST
+713 AQNTFISST

-743 LNDQINNMEST
+743 LNEQINNMEST
-754 HPGYDEYNY
+754 HTGYDEYNY

-790 VAGEVQSLFTQQ
+790 VAGEVESLFTQQ

-811 ETRTRT
+811 EIR
-817 ETRTGTRT
+817 TRT
-825 VTDPETGEESEEEY
+825 VTDPETGEETEE
-839 EYEVEVEY
+839 EY

-860 FDSVARSNMDSDQ
+860 IDSVARGNMDGDQ

-878 LYNATYGNRNYL
+878 LYNTTYGNRNYL

-930 LGYPYV
+930 LGFPYV

-975 HCAFVS
+975 HCAYVS

>member
-13 VQKMSREG
+13 VQKMTRDG

-37 RTQDTPLVQEAAN
+37 RTQDAPLVRDVAN
-50 APVRPAPDSGQP
+50 APVRPMPDSGQT
-62 HAQQGKRQ
+62 HAQQDKKQ
-70 PFHLHTQDEANRPQS
+70 PSHPYTQDEAGYAQPG
-85 DGTTYQIRQ
+85 GTTYQMRQ
-94 DTGQPVVNT
+94 DTGQPVVDA

-109 LSPVPPGDDFGR
+109 LSPEPPGDDFGR
-121 TTHETFRRDAH
+121 STHEILGRDDQ
-132 PTSVNHAQAQLYRE
+132 PTSVNHARAQLYRE
-146 DTENAAVETA
+146 GTANAAVETA
-156 GRKQNATGFT
+156 GRKQNATNST
-166 KRAFVPSNVDADQ
+166 KRDSAPFRVDAGQ
-179 SHPAIDG
+179 PHSAIDG
-186 GITVGTEDAEQTAPP
+186 GITVGAENADRTALPP
-201 SPQMQKKPEP
+201 SQMQQTQMP
-211 DGFTQIEAETVQNQA
+211 DGFMQIEAETVQNQA
-226 VTLVAIPAVQG
+226 VTPIAIPAVQG
-237 VDTEQPRAVYSQDL
+237 VDTEQPKVVYSQDA
-251 QEPDSNEPID
+251 QEPDGNEPID
-261 QSDLAQGN
+261 QSDLGQGN

-302 NRKKKQVQ
+302 NRRKKQVQ
-310 DGYRKYHDAGA
+310 DGYRKYHDEGV
-321 KRNDVGDDVEHPSK
+321 KQDDVEDDVKPAQDNPSN
-335 AGEETSPKAQ
+335 AGEESSPKVQ
-345 DAENSA
+345 DAENSTT
-351 NQATHEPETKAAESD
+351 QATHEPETKAAESD
-366 GAAQESEVKRPESKT
+366 GAAQT

-386 PDSVMPDDASKPK
+386 PDSATPDDASKPK

-407 KTAFHQDTHHLT
+407 KAAVHQDTHHLT

-432 KARGQ
+432 KAKGQ
-437 RVTREFQQ
+437 RVTRESQQ
-445 KHGAP
+445 KYGAP

-495 GTGKKKSSRLFF
+495 GSVKKKSSRLSF

-518 GMGIGRKAASAAAG
+518 GMGIGRKAASAVAG
-532 AAVGY
+532 AVAGY

-567 KVVNRVSQR
+567 KVVNRVSQH
-576 RKDRKSNR
+576 RKDQKSKRHKEINSARKD
-584 RKESAAAKKESRLNF
+584 KRLHF
-599 TPTESAGAAAATGE
+599 TPTESAAATGE
-613 KAAQAAA
+613 KAAQAATAKNA
-620 AKTAAKEAQGK
+620 AKDAQGK
-631 KSILNRFWQKKRYKE
+631 TSILNRFWQKKRYKE

-656 AASAAAKAT
+656 AAGAAAKAT

-677 SFFRKNKGIFIGAGV
+677 TFFRKNKGIFIGAGI

-713 TQNTFISST
+713 AQNTFISST

-736 YLALEEE
+736 YLVLEEE
-743 LNDQINNMEST
+743 LNEQINNMEST
-754 HPGYDEYNY
+754 HTGYDEYNY

-790 VAGEVQSLFTQQ
+790 VAGEVESLFTQQ

-811 ETRTRT
+811 EIR
-817 ETRTGTRT
+817 TRT
-825 VTDPETGEESEEEY
+825 VTDPETGEETEE
-839 EYEVEVEY
+839 EY

-860 FDSVARSNMDSDQ
+860 FDSVARGNMDGDQ

-878 LYNATYGNRNYL
+878 LYNTTYGNRNYL

-930 LGYPYV
+930 LGFPYV

-975 HCAFVS
+975 HCAYVS

>member
-13 VQKMSREG
+13 VQKMTRDG

-37 RTQDTPLVQEAAN
+37 RTQDAPLVRDVAN
-50 APVRPAPDSGQP
+50 APVRPMPDSGQT
-62 HAQQGKRQ
+62 HAQQDKKQ
-70 PFHLHTQDEANRPQS
+70 PSHPYTQDEAGYAQPG
-85 DGTTYQIRQ
+85 GTTYQMRQ
-94 DTGQPVVNT
+94 DTGQPVVDA

-109 LSPVPPGDDFGR
+109 LSPEPPGDDFGR
-121 TTHETFRRDAH
+121 STHEILGRDDQ
-132 PTSVNHAQAQLYRE
+132 PTSVNHARAQLYRE
-146 DTENAAVETA
+146 GTANAAVETA
-156 GRKQNATGFT
+156 GRKQNATNST
-166 KRAFVPSNVDADQ
+166 KRDSAPFRVDAGQ
-179 SHPAIDG
+179 PHSAIDG
-186 GITVGTEDAEQTAPP
+186 GITVGAENADRTALPP
-201 SPQMQKKPEP
+201 SQMQQTQVP
-211 DGFTQIEAETVQNQA
+211 DGFMQIEAETVQNQA
-226 VTLVAIPAVQG
+226 VTPIAIPAVQG
-237 VDTEQPRAVYSQDL
+237 VDTEQPKAVYSQDA
-251 QEPDSNEPID
+251 QEPDGNEPID
-261 QSDLAQGN
+261 QSDLGQGN

-302 NRKKKQVQ
+302 NRRKKQVQ
-310 DGYRKYHDAGA
+310 DGYRKYHDEGV
-321 KRNDVGDDVEHPSK
+321 KQDDVEDDVKPAQDNPSN
-335 AGEETSPKAQ
+335 AGEESSPKVQ
-345 DAENSA
+345 DAENSTT
-351 NQATHEPETKAAESD
+351 QATHEPETKAAESD
-366 GAAQESEVKRPESKT
+366 GAAQT

-386 PDSVMPDDASKPK
+386 PDSATPDDASKPK

-407 KTAFHQDTHHLT
+407 KAAVHQDTHHLT

-432 KARGQ
+432 KAKGQ
-437 RVTREFQQ
+437 RVTRESQQ
-445 KHGAP
+445 KYGAP

-495 GTGKKKSSRLFF
+495 GSVKKKSSRLSF

-532 AAVGY
+532 AVAGY

-584 RKESAAAKKESRLNF
+584 RKDIAAAKKESRLNF
-599 TPTESAGAAAATGE
+599 TPTESAGETTAAGE
-613 KAAQAAA
+613 KTAQAAA
-620 AKTAAKEAQGK
+620 AKNAAREAQGK

-656 AASAAAKAT
+656 AAGAAAKAT

-677 SFFRKNKGIFIGAGV
+677 TFFRKNKGIFIGAGV

-713 TQNTFISST
+713 MQNTFISST

-743 LNDQINNMEST
+743 LNEQINNMEST

-790 VAGEVQSLFTQQ
+790 VAGEVGSLFTQQ

-811 ETRTRT
+811 EIH
-817 ETRTGTRT
+817 TRT
-825 VTDPETGEESEEEY
+825 VTDPETGEETEE
-839 EYEVEVEY
+839 EY

-975 HCAFVS
+975 HCAYVS

-1009 GNGMMIHCGDPV
+1009 GNGMMIHCGDG
-1021 QYTSVQT
+1021 SR
-1028 SYWQSHFLAYGRIQ
+1028 YGRPV

>member
-13 VQKMSREG
+13 VQKMTRDG

-37 RTQDTPLVQEAAN
+37 RAQDVPLVRDVAN
-50 APVRPAPDSGQP
+50 APVRPVSDSGQT
-62 HAQQGKRQ
+62 HAQPGKRQ
-70 PFHLHTQDEANRPQS
+70 PFHPYTQEEAGYAQPG
-85 DGTTYQIRQ
+85 DTTYQMKQ
-94 DTGQPVVNT
+94 DTGQSVVDT

-121 TTHETFRRDAH
+121 STHEILGRDDQ
-132 PTSVNHAQAQLYRE
+132 PTSVNHARAQLYRE
-146 DTENAAVETA
+146 GTANAAMETA
-156 GRKQNATGFT
+156 GRKQNATNFT
-166 KRAFVPSNVDADQ
+166 KRDSVPFRVDAGQ
-179 SHPAIDG
+179 PHSAIDG
-186 GITVGTEDAEQTAPP
+186 GITVGAENADHTALPP
-201 SPQMQKKPEP
+201 SQMQKKPEP
-211 DGFTQIEAETVQNQA
+211 DGIMQIEAETVQNQA
-226 VTLVAIPAVQG
+226 ITPAAIPAVQD
-237 VDTEQPRAVYSQDL
+237 VDTEQPEAVYSQDA
-251 QEPDSNEPID
+251 QEPDGNEPID
-261 QSDLAQGN
+261 QSDLGQGN

-302 NRKKKQVQ
+302 NRRKKQVQ
-310 DGYRKYHDAGA
+310 DGYRKYHDEGV
-321 KRNDVGDDVEHPSK
+321 KQDDVEDDVKPAQGNPFN
-335 AGEETSPKAQ
+335 AGEESSTKAPN
-345 DAENSA
+345 AENSA
-351 NQATHEPETKAAESD
+351 NQAPHEPETT
-366 GAAQESEVKRPESKT
+366 RPESKT

-386 PDSVMPDDASKPK
+386 PDSASPDDAPKSK

-427 GDFRP
+427 GNFRP

-437 RVTREFQQ
+437 RVTRESQQ

-495 GTGKKKSSRLFF
+495 VSAKKKSSRLSF
-507 DDEENGMVRGA
+507 DDDENGMVRGA

-532 AAVGY
+532 AVAGY

-584 RKESAAAKKESRLNF
+584 RKDIAAAKKESRLNF

-613 KAAQAAA
+613 KAAQVAA

-656 AASAAAKAT
+656 AAGAAAKAT

-677 SFFRKNKGIFIGAGV
+677 TFFRKNKGIFIGAGV

-713 TQNTFISST
+713 MQNTFISST

-743 LNDQINNMEST
+743 LNEQINNMEST

-790 VAGEVQSLFTQQ
+790 VAGEVESLFTQQ

-839 EYEVEVEY
+839 EVEVEY

-860 FDSVARSNMDSDQ
+860 FDSVARGNMDSDQ

-900 GDEGGFGYEIP
+900 GDEGEFGYEIP

-975 HCAFVS
+975 HCAYVS

>member
-13 VQKMSREG
+13 VQKMTRDG
-21 LTEENLHSGER
+21 LMEENLHSGEH
-32 KRISS
+32 KRVSK
-37 RTQDTPLVQEAAN
+37 RTQDASLARDGVEQSQPIRENSQPQVAGGQKWQPRPMAKEDAA
-50 APVRPAPDSGQP
+50 VP
-62 HAQQGKRQ
+62 HANHRPQPVQPDTSQPAVSAVQSEEHLSPGYTQERPTLTSGERYAPPTPARFTQDRFPNEGAVNAGAGIANTKQQGLAQTQRAVRQ
-70 PFHLHTQDEANRPQS
+70 TEYEASQVQPLTGDDATMTFTTGEYSNAQPLAPQQNVMPDTVPLTEPVTAQGQVAAS
-85 DGTTYQIRQ
+85 NFACGRQ
-94 DTGQPVVNT
+94 DTDTDQAQPVGG
-103 VQNEAR
+103 QE
-109 LSPVPPGDDFGR
+109 
-121 TTHETFRRDAH
+121 E
-132 PTSVNHAQAQLYRE
+132 QAPL
-146 DTENAAVETA
+146 
-156 GRKQNATGFT
+156 
-166 KRAFVPSNVDADQ
+166 
-179 SHPAIDG
+179 
-186 GITVGTEDAEQTAPP
+186 EDAQMNQTDVPHS
-201 SPQMQKKPEP
+201 SP
-211 DGFTQIEAETVQNQA
+211 
-226 VTLVAIPAVQG
+226 
-237 VDTEQPRAVYSQDL
+237 
-251 QEPDSNEPID
+251 
-261 QSDLAQGN
+261 
-269 HAGRLTEHSARMA
+269 GRFSEHSAKMTDFRETSA
-282 EVRGSSTGRAAL
+282 SRAAV
-294 QTAAEMRH
+294 QTAAEIRH
-302 NRKKKQVQ
+302 NRQKKQVQ
-310 DGYRKYHDAGA
+310 SGYHRYHAENHTADQLQESGSGA
-321 KRNDVGDDVEHPSK
+321 DQGRPPEPVADS
-335 AGEETSPKAQ
+335 AAKAQ
-345 DAENSA
+345 DTAVDINSVVDIEEGRGA
-351 NQATHEPETKAAESD
+351 
-366 GAAQESEVKRPESKT
+366 GAAVPTTNQQRPEPGPTAAARADAPTFTASESTTPPRARAKASSYQSAFRQDDSKLT
-381 ADIPP
+381 
-386 PDSVMPDDASKPK
+386 DASKTIFDDGTHKNNPK
-399 HRVDENPY
+399 SVRE
-407 KTAFHQDTHHLT
+407 
-419 DEPGADVG
+419 
-427 GDFRP
+427 
-432 KARGQ
+432 GQ
-437 RVTREFQQ
+437 QQQ
-445 KHGAP
+445 K
-450 NRDASDSSPN
+450 R
-460 EDTSQQK
+460 
-467 VKRDGGN
+467 
-474 REHPNSQRGKRTNQ
+474 QRQDKQ
-488 SESQEAP
+488 DSQEKA
-495 GTGKKKSSRLFF
+495 GTSKKKSSRLSF

-532 AAVGY
+532 AVAGY

-567 KVVNRVSQR
+567 KVVSRVSQR
-576 RKDRKSNR
+576 RKDQKSKRHKEINSA
-584 RKESAAAKKESRLNF
+584 RKEKRLHF
-599 TPTESAGAAAATGE
+599 TPTESAAATGK
-613 KAAQAAA
+613 KAAQTAT
-620 AKTAAKEAQGK
+620 AKNAAKEAQGK
-631 KSILNRFWQKKRYKE
+631 KPILNRFWQKKRYKE

-677 SFFRKNKGIFIGAGV
+677 TFFRKNKGIFIGAGI

-743 LNDQINNMEST
+743 LNEQINNMEST

-790 VAGEVQSLFTQQ
+790 VAGEVESLFTQQ

-811 ETRTRT
+811 EIR
-817 ETRTGTRT
+817 TRT
-825 VTDPETGEESEEEY
+825 VTDPETGEETEE
-839 EYEVEVEY
+839 EY

-860 FDSVARSNMDSDQ
+860 FDSVARGNMDGDQ

-878 LYNATYGNRNYL
+878 LYNTTYGNRNYL

-930 LGYPYV
+930 LGFPYV

-975 HCAFVS
+975 HCAYVS

>member
-1 MPGKRYEAQDKR
+1 MPGKRYEPKDKR

-21 LTEENLHSGER
+21 LVEENLRSGEHKRVSKRTQDASLARDGVEQSQPIRENSQPQVAGGKKWQPRPMAKEDAAVPHANHRPQPVQPDTSQPAVSAVQNEEHLSPGYTQERPTLTSGER
-32 KRISS
+32 YAPPTPARF
-37 RTQDTPLVQEAAN
+37 TQDRFPNDGAVNAGAGIAN
-50 APVRPAPDSGQP
+50 TK
-62 HAQQGKRQ
+62 QQGLAQTQRVVRQ
-70 PFHLHTQDEANRPQS
+70 TEYEASQVQPLTGDDATMTFTTGEYSNAQPLAPQQNIMPDTAPLTEPVTAQEQAAAS
-85 DGTTYQIRQ
+85 NFTCGRQ
-94 DTGQPVVNT
+94 DTDTDPAQPAGGQ
-103 VQNEAR
+103 E
-109 LSPVPPGDDFGR
+109 
-121 TTHETFRRDAH
+121 E
-132 PTSVNHAQAQLYRE
+132 QAPL
-146 DTENAAVETA
+146 
-156 GRKQNATGFT
+156 
-166 KRAFVPSNVDADQ
+166 
-179 SHPAIDG
+179 
-186 GITVGTEDAEQTAPP
+186 EDAQMNQTDVPHS
-201 SPQMQKKPEP
+201 SP
-211 DGFTQIEAETVQNQA
+211 
-226 VTLVAIPAVQG
+226 
-237 VDTEQPRAVYSQDL
+237 
-251 QEPDSNEPID
+251 
-261 QSDLAQGN
+261 
-269 HAGRLTEHSARMA
+269 GRFSEHSAKMTDFR
-282 EVRGSSTGRAAL
+282 ETSVSRAAV

-302 NRKKKQVQ
+302 NRQKKQVQ
-310 DGYRKYHDAGA
+310 SGYHRYHAESYTADQLRESGADADQGRPPEPVADAEAKVQDTAADDHSILDTKDGDTGAAIPAANQQRPEPGPAAAARAGA
-321 KRNDVGDDVEHPSK
+321 TTFPASESTTAPRTRAKASSYQSAFRQDDSEPDGRSRSTFDDGTHKNNPKSVRERQQQPKRQRQDEPDSQEK
-335 AGEETSPKAQ
+335 AGTS
-345 DAENSA
+345 
-351 NQATHEPETKAAESD
+351 
-366 GAAQESEVKRPESKT
+366 
-381 ADIPP
+381 
-386 PDSVMPDDASKPK
+386 
-399 HRVDENPY
+399 
-407 KTAFHQDTHHLT
+407 
-419 DEPGADVG
+419 
-427 GDFRP
+427 
-432 KARGQ
+432 
-437 RVTREFQQ
+437 
-445 KHGAP
+445 
-450 NRDASDSSPN
+450 
-460 EDTSQQK
+460 
-467 VKRDGGN
+467 
-474 REHPNSQRGKRTNQ
+474 
-488 SESQEAP
+488 
-495 GTGKKKSSRLFF
+495 KKKSSRLSF

-532 AAVGY
+532 AVAGY

-567 KVVNRVSQR
+567 KVVNRVSQH
-576 RKDRKSNR
+576 RKDQKSKRHKEINSARKD
-584 RKESAAAKKESRLNF
+584 KRLHF
-599 TPTESAGAAAATGE
+599 TPTESAAATGE
-613 KAAQAAA
+613 KAAQAATAKNA
-620 AKTAAKEAQGK
+620 AKDAQGK
-631 KSILNRFWQKKRYKE
+631 TSILNRFWQKKRYKE

-656 AASAAAKAT
+656 AAGAAAKAT

-677 SFFRKNKGIFIGAGV
+677 TFFRKNKGIFIGAGI

-713 TQNTFISST
+713 AQNTFISST

-743 LNDQINNMEST
+743 LNEQINNMEST
-754 HPGYDEYNY
+754 HTGYDEYNY

-790 VAGEVQSLFTQQ
+790 VAGEVESLFTQQ

-811 ETRTRT
+811 EIR
-817 ETRTGTRT
+817 TRT
-825 VTDPETGEESEEEY
+825 VTDPETGEETEE
-839 EYEVEVEY
+839 EY

-860 FDSVARSNMDSDQ
+860 FDSVARGNMDGDQ

-878 LYNATYGNRNYL
+878 LYNTTYGNRNYL

-930 LGYPYV
+930 LGFPYV

-975 HCAFVS
+975 HCAYVS

>member
-13 VQKMSREG
+13 VQKMTRDG

-37 RTQDTPLVQEAAN
+37 RTQDAPLVRDVAN
-50 APVRPAPDSGQP
+50 APVRPMPDSGQT
-62 HAQQGKRQ
+62 HAQQDKKQ
-70 PFHLHTQDEANRPQS
+70 PSHPYTQDEAGYAQPG
-85 DGTTYQIRQ
+85 GTTYQMRQ
-94 DTGQPVVNT
+94 DTGQPVVDA

-109 LSPVPPGDDFGR
+109 LSPEPPGDDFGR
-121 TTHETFRRDAH
+121 STHEILGRDDQ
-132 PTSVNHAQAQLYRE
+132 PTSVNHARAQLYRE
-146 DTENAAVETA
+146 GTANAAVETA
-156 GRKQNATGFT
+156 GRKQNATNST
-166 KRAFVPSNVDADQ
+166 KRDSAPFRVDAGQ
-179 SHPAIDG
+179 PHSAIDG
-186 GITVGTEDAEQTAPP
+186 GITVGAENADRTALPP
-201 SPQMQKKPEP
+201 SQMQQTQVP
-211 DGFTQIEAETVQNQA
+211 DGFMQIEAETVQNQA
-226 VTLVAIPAVQG
+226 VTPIAIPAVQG
-237 VDTEQPRAVYSQDL
+237 VDTEQPKVVYSQDA
-251 QEPDSNEPID
+251 QEPDGNEPID
-261 QSDLAQGN
+261 QSDLGQGN

-302 NRKKKQVQ
+302 NRRKKQVQ
-310 DGYRKYHDAGA
+310 DGYRKYHDEGV
-321 KRNDVGDDVEHPSK
+321 KQDDVEDDVKPAQDNPSN
-335 AGEETSPKAQ
+335 AGEESSPKVQ
-345 DAENSA
+345 DAENSTT
-351 NQATHEPETKAAESD
+351 QATHEPETKAAESD
-366 GAAQESEVKRPESKT
+366 GAAQT

-386 PDSVMPDDASKPK
+386 PDSATPDDASKPK

-407 KTAFHQDTHHLT
+407 KAAVHQDTHHLT

-432 KARGQ
+432 KAKGQ
-437 RVTREFQQ
+437 RVTRESQQ
-445 KHGAP
+445 KYGAP

-495 GTGKKKSSRLFF
+495 GSVKKKSSRLSF

-532 AAVGY
+532 AAAGY

-567 KVVNRVSQR
+567 KVVSRVSQR
-576 RKDRKSNR
+576 RKEQKLSR
-584 RKESAAAKKESRLNF
+584 RKETASAKKNKHLHF
-599 TPTESAGAAAATGE
+599 TPTEQADSAAATGE
-613 KAAQAAA
+613 KAAQTAA

-656 AASAAAKAT
+656 AAGAAAKAT

-677 SFFRKNKGIFIGAGV
+677 TFFRKNKGIFIGAGV

-790 VAGEVQSLFTQQ
+790 VAGEVESLFTQQ

-811 ETRTRT
+811 EIR
-817 ETRTGTRT
+817 TRT
-825 VTDPETGEESEEEY
+825 VTDPETGEETEE
-839 EYEVEVEY
+839 EY

-860 FDSVARSNMDSDQ
+860 FDSVARGNMDSDQ

-878 LYNATYGNRNYL
+878 LYNTTYGNRNYL

-930 LGYPYV
+930 LGFPYV

-975 HCAFVS
+975 HCAYVS

>member
-13 VQKMSREG
+13 VQKMTRDG
-21 LTEENLHSGER
+21 LMEENLHSGEH
-32 KRISS
+32 KRVSKRSQDASLARDGVEQSRPVRENGQSPASS
-37 RTQDTPLVQEAAN
+37 QKWQPHPMAKEDVAAPHANHRPQPVQPDTSQPAVSAVQNEEHLSPGYTQERPTLTSGERYAPPTPTRFTQDRFPNEGAVNASAGIAN
-50 APVRPAPDSGQP
+50 TK
-62 HAQQGKRQ
+62 QQGLAQTQRAVRQ
-70 PFHLHTQDEANRPQS
+70 TEYEASQVQPLTGGDAAMTFTTSEYSNAQPLAPQQNVMP
-85 DGTTYQIRQ
+85 DTAPLTEPVTAQAQVTTSNFAFGRQ
-94 DTGQPVVNT
+94 DTDTN
-103 VQNEAR
+103 
-109 LSPVPPGDDFGR
+109 
-121 TTHETFRRDAH
+121 
-132 PTSVNHAQAQLYRE
+132 QAQ
-146 DTENAAVETA
+146 
-156 GRKQNATGFT
+156 
-166 KRAFVPSNVDADQ
+166 PADGQ
-179 SHPAIDG
+179 EEQAPL
-186 GITVGTEDAEQTAPP
+186 EDAQMNQTDVPHSSP
-201 SPQMQKKPEP
+201 SR
-211 DGFTQIEAETVQNQA
+211 F
-226 VTLVAIPAVQG
+226 
-237 VDTEQPRAVYSQDL
+237 S
-251 QEPDSNEPID
+251 
-261 QSDLAQGN
+261 
-269 HAGRLTEHSARMA
+269 EHSAKMTDFR
-282 EVRGSSTGRAAL
+282 ETSVSRAAV

-302 NRKKKQVQ
+302 NRQKKQVQ
-310 DGYRKYHDAGA
+310 SGYHRYHAENHMADQLQESGSGADQGRPPEPVADAAAKAQGTAVGDHSILGTEDGDTGAAIPAANQQRPEPGPAAAARAGA
-321 KRNDVGDDVEHPSK
+321 PTFTASESTTPPRARAKASPYQSAFRQDDSELDSRSRRNSDDGMHDKNPKSVRERQQQQKRQRQDEPDSQEK
-335 AGEETSPKAQ
+335 AGTS
-345 DAENSA
+345 
-351 NQATHEPETKAAESD
+351 
-366 GAAQESEVKRPESKT
+366 
-381 ADIPP
+381 
-386 PDSVMPDDASKPK
+386 
-399 HRVDENPY
+399 
-407 KTAFHQDTHHLT
+407 
-419 DEPGADVG
+419 
-427 GDFRP
+427 
-432 KARGQ
+432 
-437 RVTREFQQ
+437 
-445 KHGAP
+445 
-450 NRDASDSSPN
+450 
-460 EDTSQQK
+460 
-467 VKRDGGN
+467 
-474 REHPNSQRGKRTNQ
+474 
-488 SESQEAP
+488 
-495 GTGKKKSSRLFF
+495 KKKSSRLSF

-532 AAVGY
+532 AVAGY

-567 KVVNRVSQR
+567 KVVSRVSQH
-576 RKDRKSNR
+576 RKDQKSKRHKEINSA
-584 RKESAAAKKESRLNF
+584 RKEKRLHF
-599 TPTESAGAAAATGE
+599 TPTESAAATGE
-613 KAAQAAA
+613 KAAQTAA
-620 AKTAAKEAQGK
+620 AKNAAKEAQGK
-631 KSILNRFWQKKRYKE
+631 TSILNRFWQKKRYKE

-656 AASAAAKAT
+656 AAGAAAKAT

-677 SFFRKNKGIFIGAGV
+677 TFFRKNKGIFIGAGI

-790 VAGEVQSLFTQQ
+790 VAGEVESLFTQQ

-811 ETRTRT
+811 EIR
-817 ETRTGTRT
+817 TRT
-825 VTDPETGEESEEEY
+825 VTDPETGEETEE
-839 EYEVEVEY
+839 EY

-860 FDSVARSNMDSDQ
+860 FDSVARGNMDSDQ

-930 LGYPYV
+930 LGFPYV

-975 HCAFVS
+975 HCAYVS

>member
-13 VQKMSREG
+13 VQKMTRDG
-21 LTEENLHSGER
+21 LMEENLHSGEH
-32 KRISS
+32 KRVSKRTRDASLARDGVEQSQPIRENSQPQVAGGQKWQPRPMAKEDAAVPHANHRPQPVQPDTS
-37 RTQDTPLVQEAAN
+37 QPAVSAVQSEEHLSPGYTQERPTLTSGERYAPPTPARFTQDRFPNEGAVNAGAGIAN
-50 APVRPAPDSGQP
+50 TK
-62 HAQQGKRQ
+62 QQGLAQTQRAVRQ
-70 PFHLHTQDEANRPQS
+70 TEYEASQVQPLTGDDATMTFTTGEYSNAQPLAPQQNVMPDTVPLTEPVTAQGQVAAS
-85 DGTTYQIRQ
+85 NFACGRQ
-94 DTGQPVVNT
+94 DTDTDQAQPVGG
-103 VQNEAR
+103 QE
-109 LSPVPPGDDFGR
+109 
-121 TTHETFRRDAH
+121 E
-132 PTSVNHAQAQLYRE
+132 QAPL
-146 DTENAAVETA
+146 
-156 GRKQNATGFT
+156 
-166 KRAFVPSNVDADQ
+166 
-179 SHPAIDG
+179 
-186 GITVGTEDAEQTAPP
+186 EDAQMNQTDVPHS
-201 SPQMQKKPEP
+201 SPGQ
-211 DGFTQIEAETVQNQA
+211 F
-226 VTLVAIPAVQG
+226 
-237 VDTEQPRAVYSQDL
+237 S
-251 QEPDSNEPID
+251 
-261 QSDLAQGN
+261 
-269 HAGRLTEHSARMA
+269 EHSAKMTDFRETSA
-282 EVRGSSTGRAAL
+282 SRAAV
-294 QTAAEMRH
+294 QTAAEIRH
-302 NRKKKQVQ
+302 NRQKKQVQ
-310 DGYRKYHDAGA
+310 SGYHRYHAENHTADQLQESGADADQGRPPEPVA
-321 KRNDVGDDVEHPSK
+321 D
-335 AGEETSPKAQ
+335 AAAKAQ
-345 DAENSA
+345 DTAVDINSVVDIEEGRGA
-351 NQATHEPETKAAESD
+351 
-366 GAAQESEVKRPESKT
+366 GAAVPTTNQQRPEPGPAAAARAGAPTFSASEST
-381 ADIPP
+381 TPP
-386 PDSVMPDDASKPK
+386 RARAKASSYQSAFRQDDSEPDGRSRSTFDDGTHKNNPK
-399 HRVDENPY
+399 S
-407 KTAFHQDTHHLT
+407 
-419 DEPGADVG
+419 
-427 GDFRP
+427 
-432 KARGQ
+432 AREGQ
-437 RVTREFQQ
+437 QQQ
-445 KHGAP
+445 K
-450 NRDASDSSPN
+450 R
-460 EDTSQQK
+460 
-467 VKRDGGN
+467 
-474 REHPNSQRGKRTNQ
+474 QRQDKQ
-488 SESQEAP
+488 DSQEKA
-495 GTGKKKSSRLFF
+495 GTSKKKSSRLSF

-518 GMGIGRKAASAAAG
+518 GMGIGRKAASAVAG
-532 AAVGY
+532 AVAGY

-584 RKESAAAKKESRLNF
+584 RKDIAAAKKERRLKF
-599 TPTESAGAAAATGE
+599 TPTESAGVAAATGE

-620 AKTAAKEAQGK
+620 AKNAAREAQGK

-656 AASAAAKAT
+656 AAGAAAKAT

-677 SFFRKNKGIFIGAGV
+677 TFFRKNKGIFIGAGI

-743 LNDQINNMEST
+743 LNEQINNMEST

-790 VAGEVQSLFTQQ
+790 VAGEVESLFTQQ

-811 ETRTRT
+811 EIR
-817 ETRTGTRT
+817 TRT
-825 VTDPETGEESEEEY
+825 VTDPETGEETEE
-839 EYEVEVEY
+839 EY

-860 FDSVARSNMDSDQ
+860 FDSVARGNMDGDQ

-878 LYNATYGNRNYL
+878 LYNTTYGNRNYL

-930 LGYPYV
+930 LGFPYV

-975 HCAFVS
+975 HCAYVS